1 MLKLRKANKAL
12 KRAKVVKENNTK
24 DIENNDQERV
34 PTPEETSKTGKKK
47 SRKPKS
53 PKRVYNKKKTG
64 VNPRKKIQE
73 TITSPQKHSDENIP
87 PKNQEDISTINYNNK
102 NLGSKNEETILTS
115 DDEGNMV
122 IDEDYVPPVEINAL
136 KSIENKDQ
144 EFIQQS
150 KNTRMSIDN
159 IEEHNSSKNE
169 DQENAP
175 VLPQDRNDK
184 KIDNKNQ
191 ENIPPPVK
199 KGIKGFKTYKN
210 KSKLK

>member
-1 MLKLRKANKAL
+1 
-12 KRAKVVKENNTK
+12 
-24 DIENNDQERV
+24 
-34 PTPEETSKTGKKK
+34 
-47 SRKPKS
+47 
-53 PKRVYNKKKTG
+53 
-64 VNPRKKIQE
+64 
-73 TITSPQKHSDENIP
+73 
-87 PKNQEDISTINYNNK
+87 
-102 NLGSKNEETILTS
+102 
-115 DDEGNMV
+115 MV

-159 IEEHNSSKNE
+159 IEKHNSSKNE

-175 VLPQDRNDK
+175 VLPQDQSQDQTQDRNNK

>member
-1 MLKLRKANKAL
+1 M
-12 KRAKVVKENNTK
+12 KEVNNTK

-87 PKNQEDISTINYNNK
+87 HKNQEDISTIDYNTK

-199 KGIKGFKTYKN
+199 KGTKGFKTYKN